1 MDEKTEF
8 EKMTEGVFQ
17 LALLLNKYYEA
28 LKQEGVPEELAH
40 KLVVAYQG
48 YILGIANPNNKKE
61 IQ

>member
-1 MDEKTEF
+1 MDEKTDF

-28 LKQEGVPEELAH
+28 LKESGVPDELAQ

-48 YILGIANPNNKKE
+48 HILGIANQNHRKDV
-61 IQ
+61 